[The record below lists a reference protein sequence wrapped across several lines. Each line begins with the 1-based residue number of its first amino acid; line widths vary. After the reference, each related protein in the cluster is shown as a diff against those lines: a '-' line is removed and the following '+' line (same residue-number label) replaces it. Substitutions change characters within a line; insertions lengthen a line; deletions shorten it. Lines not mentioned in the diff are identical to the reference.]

1 MLLFSRVQAAAPYS
15 YFPRFRKAVP
25 DCGKLT
31 TNNVRVVGRAPLLAK
46 SPTWFMI
53 RSLTSSGVETAG
65 SEMVQERKGGL
76 LQPLGFAEIEELF
89 CKGMAATTSLE
100 PRPLP

>member
-1 MLLFSRVQAAAPYS
+1 LWE
-15 YFPRFRKAVP
+15 
-25 DCGKLT
+25 KLT

-65 SEMVQERKGGL
+65 SEMVEERKGGL